1 MLNLLSLQRFTRN
14 QGLMT
19 NASSQLTSPSRFLA
33 LDVFRGMTICFMII
47 VNTPGTG
54 ADAFAPLQHAR
65 WHGFTPTDL
74 VFPSFLFAVG
84 NAMSFG
90 LNKSK
95 LLSDGAYMSK
105 VIRRTLLIFLLGY
118 LLYWFPFFTF
128 ENGHFG
134 LTPIADTRIFGV
146 LQRIALCYFFA
157 SVMIRFLSRRMVITL
172 SVILLLGY
180 WSLLLLF
187 GDPSD
192 PFGMLTNAGTYLDK
206 FLLGDSH
213 LYHGEG
219 VAFDP
224 EGILSTLPAIV
235 NVVIGFYAGKFI
247 QEKGKNYETIS
258 KLCLTGAVLI
268 FIALTWNMVFP
279 VNKKLW
285 SSPFVLLTTGIDC
298 IFISALIY
306 TVEIRVWNK
315 WNWTRFFTILGK
327 NPLFIYLLSE
337 LLFVVLTMI
346 HMSSGQNFLEW
357 INTVFFQVIATGAIG
372 SFLFAIAYMMVCW
385 CVGLFLDKKN
395 IYVRV

>member
-1 MLNLLSLQRFTRN
+1 MSN
-14 QGLMT
+14 
-19 NASSQLTSPSRFLA
+19 SPSRFLA

-47 VNTPGTG
+47 VNTPGSG
-54 ADAFAPLQHAR
+54 ADAFAPLQHAK

-84 NAMSFG
+84 NSMSFG
-90 LNKSK
+90 LHKSG
-95 LLSDGAYMSK
+95 LLSNGAYMAK

-118 LLYWFPFFTF
+118 LMYWFPFFGTN
-128 ENGHFG
+128 EQGRFG
-134 LTPIADTRIFGV
+134 LFPIGDTRIFGV

-157 SVMIRFLSRRMVITL
+157 SVMIRFLSRRNVIAL
-172 SVILLLGY
+172 SVILLVGY
-180 WSLLLLF
+180 WLLLLGF
-187 GDPSD
+187 GGGNDPY
-192 PFGMLTNAGTYLDK
+192 GMLTNAGYYLDK
-206 FLLGDSH
+206 LVLGEH
-213 LYHGEG
+213 HMYHGEG

-268 FIALTWNMVFP
+268 VVALFWNMVFP
-279 VNKKLW
+279 INKKIW
-285 SSPFVLLTTGIDC
+285 SSPFVLLTTGIDL

-306 TVEIRVWNK
+306 VVELRNWNR

-327 NPLFIYLLSE
+327 NPLFIYLVSE
-337 LLFVVLTMI
+337 LLIVLLYMI
-346 HMSSGQNFLEW
+346 NVRPNLS
-357 INTVFFQVIATGAIG
+357 VFDWVNADFYQVIAPGAIG
-372 SFLFAIAYMMVCW
+372 SFLFAITYMMVCW
-385 CVGLFLDKKN
+385 CVGLFLDKKH